1 MKIIGN
7 IIPLIKLK
15 IVLGRLKDYENKIR
29 EARESGDN
37 EAERQAIKECTKIWS
52 STILAMFKARVD
64 VTVHENIPEQGPAVF
79 VANHQGYGDILMC
92 LYALDK
98 FQIGFVAKSD
108 LEKLPWYGEWIR
120 NIRSVYIKRES
131 PRASLDAINEGIELL
146 EKGFSLVLFPEGTR
160 SKGPEMGPFNKG
172 SLRLATKPEVPV
184 VPVTLCG
191 SYKFFEET
199 GKVQKNVVM
208 KVIVHPAI
216 ETKGMTREE
225 IKALDGR
232 IADIIASGL

>member
-1 MKIIGN
+1 MGN
-7 IIPLIKLK
+7 IIPIIKLK
-15 IVLGRLKDYENKIR
+15 MVLGRLNSYKRRIDQS
-29 EARESGDN
+29 RESGDY
-37 EAERQAIKECTKIWS
+37 EAERQAISQCTKVWS
-52 STILAMFKARVD
+52 SAILDMFKARVD
-64 VTVHENIPEQGPAVF
+64 VQGYENIPEQGPVVF
-79 VANHQGYGDILMC
+79 VSNHQGYGDILMC

-108 LEKLPWYGEWIR
+108 LEKLPVYSQWIR
-120 NIRSVYIKRES
+120 SIRSVYIKRDS

-172 SLRLATKPEVPV
+172 SLRLATKPEIPI
-184 VPVTLCG
+184 VPVTLNG

-199 GKVQKNVVM
+199 GKVEKNVSM
-208 KVIVHPAI
+208 KVTVHPVI

-225 IKALDGR
+225 IKTLDSR
-232 IADIIASGL
+232 IAEIIKSAL